1 MTRVFFL
8 GLEGVRGGMC
18 RDRGLVMM
26 GVVSDGGK
34 DRRAERYVRFVPGK
48 GTRSCGINLR
58 LNVSPF
64 APAHSS
70 ERLRKLTGRV
80 VAEQI
85 LFRASVCAV
94 YSIEDETPS
103 HCYIAKYQ
111 DQYYVDLCQ

>member
-1 MTRVFFL
+1 
-8 GLEGVRGGMC
+8 MC
-18 RDRGLVMM
+18 GDRGLVTM

-34 DRRAERYVRFVPGK
+34 DRKAERYVRFVPGK

-64 APAHSS
+64 APAHCS
-70 ERLRKLTGRV
+70 ESQLRKLTGRV

-94 YSIEDETPS
+94 YLIEDETPS

-111 DQYYVDLCQ
+111 DQYYVDPCQ